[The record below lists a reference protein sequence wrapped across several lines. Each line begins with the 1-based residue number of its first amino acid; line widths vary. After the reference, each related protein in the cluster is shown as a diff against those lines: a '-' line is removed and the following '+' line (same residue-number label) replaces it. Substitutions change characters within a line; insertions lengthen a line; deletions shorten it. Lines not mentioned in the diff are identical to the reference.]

1 MDLFYEVDDGGGG
14 DYDGDDDNDDDD
26 SNYDGDDGDD
36 DDVLG
41 TQVDGDVPMG
51 GRWRLG
57 SRWPEI

>member
-1 MDLFYEVDDGGGG
+1 MNLFYEVDAGG
-14 DYDGDDDNDDDD
+14 DGDDDNDDGD
-26 SNYDGDDGDD
+26 SNCDGDD

-51 GRWRLG
+51 GRWRPG